1 MLPAFLIAL
10 AACRRADVD
19 ALWQLY
25 ETAGGAKWTHHHNWS
40 PSGDPCGVSTQWS
53 GVGAVDPCDRWL
65 DGEHCYFG
73 RVTSVYLDS
82 NRLNGSLDAWTQ
94 VGALSNLTYLDLSWN
109 SLHGYIPSELGR
121 INNLQTLLVAHNEL
135 SGTLPSELGA
145 ISTLATSEAPRLREI
160 SFAHNRLSGSLPSSL
175 GVHTELASLDLR
187 SNRLTGGGIPTELGT
202 LTRLA
207 SWHMQDNAR
216 LGGTLPDT
224 VGGLSELRYLDL
236 SRTGLSGTL
245 PSTLDMPLLQAL
257 HAAANRLSGSIPDTI
272 TGMGSLRTLRLAD
285 NLLVGNLPAAIGKLS
300 HLQVLDVYNNSMDGD
315 VPASVRDL
323 LELKELYLAHE
334 HLKPLRKRY
343 CGQRLPN
350 LGKYSYRMV
359 RDEYDQMMASYCPED
374 EMRST
379 QSTFSRLQDLLPP
392 NEL

>member
-1 MLPAFLIAL
+1 
-10 AACRRADVD
+10 
-19 ALWQLY
+19 
-25 ETAGGAKWTHHHNWS
+25 
-40 PSGDPCGVSTQWS
+40 
-53 GVGAVDPCDRWL
+53 
-65 DGEHCYFG
+65 
-73 RVTSVYLDS
+73 
-82 NRLNGSLDAWTQ
+82 
-94 VGALSNLTYLDLSWN
+94 
-109 SLHGYIPSELGR
+109 
-121 INNLQTLLVAHNEL
+121 
-135 SGTLPSELGA
+135 
-145 ISTLATSEAPRLREI
+145 
-160 SFAHNRLSGSLPSSL
+160 
-175 GVHTELASLDLR
+175 
-187 SNRLTGGGIPTELGT
+187 
-202 LTRLA
+202 
-207 SWHMQDNAR
+207 
-216 LGGTLPDT
+216 
-224 VGGLSELRYLDL
+224 
-236 SRTGLSGTL
+236 
-245 PSTLDMPLLQAL
+245 MPLLQAL

>member
-1 MLPAFLIAL
+1 M
-10 AACRRADVD
+10 
-19 ALWQLY
+19 
-25 ETAGGAKWTHHHNWS
+25 
-40 PSGDPCGVSTQWS
+40 
-53 GVGAVDPCDRWL
+53 
-65 DGEHCYFG
+65 
-73 RVTSVYLDS
+73 
-82 NRLNGSLDAWTQ
+82 
-94 VGALSNLTYLDLSWN
+94 
-109 SLHGYIPSELGR
+109 
-121 INNLQTLLVAHNEL
+121 
-135 SGTLPSELGA
+135 
-145 ISTLATSEAPRLREI
+145 
-160 SFAHNRLSGSLPSSL
+160 
-175 GVHTELASLDLR
+175 
-187 SNRLTGGGIPTELGT
+187 
-202 LTRLA
+202 
-207 SWHMQDNAR
+207 
-216 LGGTLPDT
+216 
-224 VGGLSELRYLDL
+224 
-236 SRTGLSGTL
+236 
-245 PSTLDMPLLQAL
+245 QAL